1 MEGDTLTNRTTHSR
15 FPRRTRPLAHSLALC
30 LAALL
35 SGAPTNLVAGPT
47 TPFHAPQ
54 AVLPAP
60 LLVGDETVSLISGLI
75 GIERDLL
82 LGQLFLQDGMVSAE
96 GSHFTHPR
104 HDNFPAIKDGLAAA
118 GAPDLEPLLIALE
131 QAAEKDAVNKAY
143 TGVLSGLQQ
152 ARVALQPTEQDIMGA
167 VIQTVEAAA
176 AILDPSGTTEV
187 IAYQEAWG
195 LLMVARS
202 QLDVL
207 ASSSD
212 PAIKTSASEMAVA
225 FDDVILFAPDPK
237 ASAPVP
243 FDPALVTQL
252 LGTLK
257 GQAASI

>member
-1 MEGDTLTNRTTHSR
+1 MSLYPCVPSRSLRLAIGLTVSLVAAPVTLQ
-15 FPRRTRPLAHSLALC
+15 
-30 LAALL
+30 
-35 SGAPTNLVAGPT
+35 AGPT
-47 TPFHAPQ
+47 TPLGPLQ
-54 AVLPAP
+54 PVEVSTAVVT
-60 LLVGDETVSLISGLI
+60 VGDETVTLIAGLI

-82 LGQLFLQDGMVSAE
+82 LGQLFLQDGLVSAE

-104 HDNFPAIKDGLAAA
+104 HDNFPAIKDGLAKA

-131 QAAEKDAVNKAY
+131 QATDKDAVNEAY
-143 TGVLSGLQQ
+143 KGVLSGLQQ
-152 ARVALQPTEQDIMGA
+152 AKSALQPTEQDVMGA
-167 VIQTVEAAA
+167 IIQTVEAAA

-212 PAIKTSASEMAVA
+212 PAIKAAASEMALA
-225 FDDVILFAPDPK
+225 FDDVILFAPDPN

-243 FDPALVTQL
+243 FDPALVAQL
-252 LGTLK
+252 LGKLT

>member
-1 MEGDTLTNRTTHSR
+1 MSNSPCVPSRALRLTVGLTVT
-15 FPRRTRPLAHSLALC
+15 
-30 LAALL
+30 
-35 SGAPTNLVAGPT
+35 LVALPVTLQARPT
-47 TPFHAPQ
+47 TPLHPFAMVEASTA
-54 AVLPAP
+54 AVQ
-60 LLVGDETVSLISGLI
+60 VGDETIFLIAGLI

-82 LGQLFLQDGMVSAE
+82 LGQLFLQDGLVSAE

-104 HDNFPAIKDGLAAA
+104 HDNFPAIKDGLAKA

-131 QAAEKDAVNKAY
+131 QASDKNAVNEAY
-143 TGVLSGLQQ
+143 KGVLSGLQQ
-152 ARVALQPTEQDIMGA
+152 AKSALQPTEQDVMGA
-167 VIQTVEAAA
+167 IIQTVEAAA

-212 PAIKTSASEMAVA
+212 PAIKAAASGMASA
-225 FDDVILFAPDPK
+225 FDDVILFAPDPN

-252 LGTLK
+252 LGTLT

>member
-1 MEGDTLTNRTTHSR
+1 MNHTPTVPCRS
-15 FPRRTRPLAHSLALC
+15 PRRTLRSSLRLTFGLTVSLATLPVT
-30 LAALL
+30 LQ
-35 SGAPTNLVAGPT
+35 AGPT
-47 TPFHAPQ
+47 TPMRHLPKVEA
-54 AVLPAP
+54 LPAA
-60 LLVGDETVSLISGLI
+60 VQVRDETISLLAGLI

-104 HDNFPAIKDGLAAA
+104 HDNFPAIKDGLAQA

-131 QAAEKDAVNKAY
+131 QASDKNAVNEAY
-143 TGVLSGLQQ
+143 KGVLSGLQQ
-152 ARVALQPTEQDIMGA
+152 AKSALQPTEQDVMGA
-167 VIQTVEAAA
+167 VVRTVEAAA
-176 AILDPSGTTEV
+176 AMLDPSGTTEV

-212 PAIKTSASEMAVA
+212 PAIKKAASDMAMA
-225 FDDVILFAPDPK
+225 FDDVILFAPDPN

-243 FDPALVTQL
+243 FDPALVAQL
-252 LGTLK
+252 LGKLT

>member
-1 MEGDTLTNRTTHSR
+1 MNHHPCVPFRSLRLTLGLTVS
-15 FPRRTRPLAHSLALC
+15 
-30 LAALL
+30 
-35 SGAPTNLVAGPT
+35 LVALPVTLQAGPA
-47 TPFHAPQ
+47 TPF
-54 AVLPAP
+54 LPLPPVEASTVVVP
-60 LLVGDETVSLISGLI
+60 VGDETVTLIAGLI

-82 LGQLFLQDGMVSAE
+82 LGQLFLQDGLVSAE

-104 HDNFPAIKDGLAAA
+104 HDNFPAIKDGLAKA

-131 QAAEKDAVNKAY
+131 QATDKDAVNEAY
-143 TGVLSGLQQ
+143 KGVLSGLQQ
-152 ARVALQPTEQDIMGA
+152 AKSALQPTEQDFMGA
-167 VIQTVEAAA
+167 IIQTVEAAA

-212 PAIKTSASEMAVA
+212 PAIKTAASGMALA
-225 FDDVILFAPDPK
+225 FDDVILFAPDPN

-252 LGTLK
+252 LGTLT

>member
-1 MEGDTLTNRTTHSR
+1 MLPQNSSHA
-15 FPRRTRPLAHSLALC
+15 FPKRQFRPLSLC
-30 LAALL
+30 LTASL
-35 SGAPTNLVAGPT
+35 SLFATQIMAGPT
-47 TPFHAPQ
+47 TPAHPAPPS
-54 AVLPAP
+54 VLPLSP
-60 LLVGDETVSLISGLI
+60 IQVGDETVALISGLI

-104 HDNFPAIKDGLAAA
+104 HDNFPAIKDSLAKA

-131 QAAEKDAVNKAY
+131 KATEIEAVNKAY

-187 IAYQEAWG
+187 VTYQEAWG

-207 ASSSD
+207 TSSSD
-212 PAIKTSASEMAVA
+212 PAIKTSASGMALA
-225 FDDVILFAPDPK
+225 FDDVILFMPDPGAK
-237 ASAPVP
+237 APVA

-252 LGTLK
+252 LTTLQ

>member
-1 MEGDTLTNRTTHSR
+1 MSHYLRVPSRSLRLTVGLTVS
-15 FPRRTRPLAHSLALC
+15 
-30 LAALL
+30 LAALP
-35 SGAPTNLVAGPT
+35 AAIQAGPT
-47 TPFHAPQ
+47 TPFRAHSPVEAPA
-54 AVLPAP
+54 AVVP
-60 LLVGDETVSLISGLI
+60 VGDETVTLIAGLI

-82 LGQLFLQDGMVSAE
+82 LGQLFLQDGLVSAE

-104 HDNFPAIKDGLAAA
+104 HDNFPAIKDGLAKA

-131 QAAEKDAVNKAY
+131 QATEKDAVNAAY
-143 TGVLSGLQQ
+143 KGVLSGLQQ
-152 ARVALQPTEQDIMGA
+152 ARTALQPTEQDVMGA
-167 VIQTVEAAA
+167 TIQTVEAAA

-212 PAIKTSASEMAVA
+212 PAIKSAASSMALA
-225 FDDVILFAPDPK
+225 FDDVILFAPDPNAK
-237 ASAPVP
+237 APVP

-252 LGTLK
+252 LGTLT